1 VRGTPERLPLVG
13 LGFGAKQEN
22 RRADSG
28 LPEGIGPD
36 PTCAKFFNDRVGEAA
51 ESVGLCLK
59 VLPLLVDVSNDD
71 VSPVDI
77 GTNAASQ
84 LHIIEMDRAIRSWPR
99 PTCLMVIPRSLLS
112 VEKHSAA
119 LSMITWGVMDGTF
132 RKVLAVS
139 AALALSRSSHISD
152 NKGKLASQVTKSS
165 IASSVLIL
173 ERPSPSLNGEAI
185 ALPLSSPS
193 KPNVTQRAFSV
204 IEISPTSL

>member
-59 VLPLLVDVSNDD
+59 VLPLLVDVSNDY

-84 LHIIEMDRAIRSWPR
+84 LHIIEMDNGHSTLAFKRRKAFRGPVYDHLGCDGRYVQKS
-99 PTCLMVIPRSLLS
+99 TGCLGSF
-112 VEKHSAA
+112 
-119 LSMITWGVMDGTF
+119 G
-132 RKVLAVS
+132 
-139 AALALSRSSHISD
+139 LSRSSHISD

-173 ERPSPSLNGEAI
+173 ERPSPSLNGEATRCHS
-185 ALPLSSPS
+185 AARANLMSRKEPLASSRYR
-193 KPNVTQRAFSV
+193 QRHFESDLLKA
-204 IEISPTSL
+204 